1 MKGLLYM
8 TSKDNTFDMSK
19 IELLFREH
27 FARIDKQFA
36 EMKAD
41 NAEFKIT
48 IINEMNKRFE
58 GVNSRFDGLQTQ
70 INTIQ
75 NDITGLKHDVANLF
89 HWNYWILAI
98 IIGVFVLPNVA
109 DFIRSLFGLLHDGI
123 AGSLALF
130 KRERNN

>member
-1 MKGLLYM
+1 
-8 TSKDNTFDMSK
+8 
-19 IELLFREH
+19 
-27 FARIDKQFA
+27 
-36 EMKAD
+36 
-41 NAEFKIT
+41 
-48 IINEMNKRFE
+48 MNKRFD

-109 DFIRSLFGLLHDGI
+109 EYIRTLFGAIRDGI
-123 AGSLALF
+123 AGVLTLF
-130 KRERNN
+130 KGKK